1 MVAAA
6 TDRAG
11 IASVPQ
17 ARVSGDALP
26 GIWIGGQ
33 IVRLGPLDRHHRSAQ
48 GAREHFVDMGH
59 GEDLK
64 PQQHIFGYFGQV
76 LFIRSEEHT
85 SELHSLMR
93 NSSAVSCL
101 KTKTNT
107 TKTPPNS

>member
-1 MVAAA
+1 MRKESVQKSLLTQMVAAA

-59 GEDLK
+59 GAALK
-64 PQQHIFGYFGQV
+64 PQQQIFGYFGQV
-76 LFIRSEEHT
+76 RTEKRRVGKEGVRT
-85 SELHSLMR
+85 
-93 NSSAVSCL
+93 V
-101 KTKTNT
+101 
-107 TKTPPNS
+107 